1 MNFFQKIIS
10 SQTNESSKRFVSVVA
25 FFCIIILTFIGTFY
39 KEYVCPEFMYDALC
53 LLSGGGLGLTVIEK
67 IFQKKTNLKKME

>member
-10 SQTNESSKRFVSVVA
+10 SETSESSKRFVSVIA
-25 FFCIIILTFIGTFY
+25 FFCIIILTFIGTFC
-39 KEYVCPEFMYDALC
+39 KEYICPEFMYDALC

-67 IFQKKTNLKKME
+67 IFQKNKVNE